1 MKEHIIELKTNDK
14 YEIPH
19 TLKVQVEDK
28 IIRIVNEFGYE
39 IAKMYIH
46 QSVKENH
53 YPVKGEMY
61 LIFDA
66 YDNKENMLE
75 KGIVWSRDYTK
86 ESSQKI

>member
-1 MKEHIIELKTNDK
+1 MKEYKIELKTNDK

-19 TLKVQVEDK
+19 TLKIQVEDQ
-28 IIRIVNEFGYE
+28 IIHIINEYDQE
-39 IAKMYIH
+39 VAKMYIH
-46 QSVKENH
+46 QSVKENY
-53 YPVKGEMY
+53 YPVKGEMF

-86 ESSQKI
+86 HGANSS